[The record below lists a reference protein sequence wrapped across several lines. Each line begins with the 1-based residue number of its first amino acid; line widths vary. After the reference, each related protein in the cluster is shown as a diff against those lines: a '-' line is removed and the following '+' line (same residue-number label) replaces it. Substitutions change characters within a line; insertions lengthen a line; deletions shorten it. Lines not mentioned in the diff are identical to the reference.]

1 MRGHFCPQDKVFL
14 TIFGRLCKGL
24 CFLVEDKHAHYCF
37 TVKANQQTL
46 KEDIAA
52 LCLKENF
59 FP

>member
-1 MRGHFCPQDKVFL
+1 M

-24 CFLVEDKHAHYCF
+24 RFLVEDKHAHYCF